1 MTQREK
7 PRDPIARQKLDGDG
21 GDGGTGLEQIRQA
34 GADLLAVGDAAI
46 RRALSGDS
54 ERFLQANRQHGGQ

>member
-1 MTQREK
+1 MTLREK
-7 PRDPIARQKLDGDG
+7 TRDPITAQERAGDG
-21 GDGGTGLEQIRQA
+21 GGEGSNLEQIRQSA
-34 GADLLAVGDAAI
+34 NDLLAAGDAAI